1 MKGTRE
7 NVNPEKAAQT
17 TAANTADAQ
26 IHSSL
31 RSSCFCAAGHRHM
44 HIRAKC
50 VTGSDQKNTAV
61 ISVVKRVNE
70 YRALKI
76 KHHRKGVAANV
87 PLR

>member
-1 MKGTRE
+1 
-7 NVNPEKAAQT
+7 
-17 TAANTADAQ
+17 
-26 IHSSL
+26 
-31 RSSCFCAAGHRHM
+31 M

-61 ISVVKRVNE
+61 ISVVKSVNE